1 MNRNEGCMCDSIMV
15 SEVCKERWS
24 GYGIEKREDER
35 LGVEN
40 RIEKKWML
48 NSFLEVNDMGCR
60 RVGSQKGLFIGV
72 IGV

>member
-1 MNRNEGCMCDSIMV
+1 MKG
-15 SEVCKERWS
+15 VCVIRLWWVEYVEKMERWN

-40 RIEKKWML
+40 RIEKKWIVNSCLGINEML
-48 NSFLEVNDMGCR
+48 DGI
-60 RVGSQKGLFIGV
+60 VGSQKGLYVVV

>member
-1 MNRNEGCMCDSIMV
+1 MMCVIRLGWVKYIEKM
-15 SEVCKERWS
+15 KRWN

-35 LGVEN
+35 VGVEN

-48 NSFLEVNDMGCR
+48 NSFMEVNEMGYG

>member
-1 MNRNEGCMCDSIMV
+1 M
-15 SEVCKERWS
+15 KRWN

-40 RIEKKWML
+40 RIERKWMW
-48 NSFLEVNDMGCR
+48 NSLMEVKEMLYG
-60 RVGSQKGLFIGV
+60 RVGSQKGLYIGV